1 MGTKKTIRKVLVV
14 SMWLLIGGGMVTLL
28 AAAMRQQKS
37 ERCKDYT
44 ISINGAKGNLF
55 VDEKDILKLLSAG
68 TKGNIKGQP
77 MSSFDLLKLE
87 QLLEK
92 NVWIKDA
99 ELYFDNKDVLHVSV
113 LEREPVARIFTSGGT
128 SFYID
133 SEKMKIPLSEKMSAD
148 VPVFTGFPDRMKRMT
163 AGDSSLLQD
172 VAVTAGFINK
182 NPFWTAQV
190 SQIDINAGGEFE
202 MIPVVGNHTVKLGR
216 GDNIEAKF
224 NRLFVFYKN
233 ILSKTG
239 FDKYRIIDVQYAGQV
254 VGVKGYATKIDSIQL
269 RKNVEKLLQQSRD
282 MNYDTV
288 ARVTMS
294 QPVPYP
300 SGENDIPLNATTTTI
315 NDDGPNPNP
324 LKLSETGPK
333 QNGQDPKPVQREPKA
348 VMPKRNNK

>member
-1 MGTKKTIRKVLVV
+1 MGTKKTIRKILVV
-14 SMWLLIGGGMVTLL
+14 SMWLLIGGGMITLL

-44 ISINGAKGNLF
+44 ISINGAKENLF
-55 VDEKDILKLLSAG
+55 VDEKDVLKLLSAG

-77 MSSFDLLKLE
+77 MSAFDLLKLE

-92 NVWIKDA
+92 NAWIKDA

-113 LEREPVARIFTSGGT
+113 TEREPIARIFSTTGK

-133 SEKMKIPLSEKMSAD
+133 KEEKKIPLPEKMSAN
-148 VPVFTGFPDRMKRMT
+148 VPVFTGFPEMMKRMT
-163 AGDSSLLQD
+163 GNDSSLLHA

-190 SQIDINAGGEFE
+190 AQIDINTAGEFE
-202 MIPVVGNHTVKLGR
+202 MVPVVGNHTVKLGK
-216 GDNIEAKF
+216 GDHIEAKF

-239 FDKYRIIDVQYAGQV
+239 FDKYRTIDVQYAGQV
-254 VGVKGYATKIDSIQL
+254 VGVKGFTTKVDSIQL
-269 RKNVEKLLQQSRD
+269 RRNVEKLLQQARD
-282 MNYDTV
+282 MNYDTA
-288 ARVTMS
+288 ARVTVS

-300 SGENDIPLNATTTTI
+300 AAENDIPLNATTSII

-324 LKLSETGPK
+324 LKLSETGTKPT
-333 QNGQDPKPVQREPKA
+333 GQDPKPVQREPKA
-348 VMPKRNNK
+348 VMPKRNN

>member
-1 MGTKKTIRKVLVV
+1 MGTKKTIRKILVV

-44 ISINGAKGNLF
+44 ISINGAGENLF
-55 VDEKDILKLLSAG
+55 VDEKDILKSLSSG

-77 MSSFDLLKLE
+77 MSAFDLLKLE

-99 ELYFDNKDVLHVSV
+99 ELYFDNKEVLHVSV
-113 LEREPVARIFTSGGT
+113 VEREPVARIFTIAGK

-133 SEKMKIPLSEKMSAD
+133 KEEKKIPLSEKKSVV
-148 VPVFTGFPDRMKRMT
+148 VPVFTGFPDMMKRMT
-163 AGDSSLLQD
+163 AGDSSL
-172 VAVTAGFINK
+172 VHAIVNMAGFIQQ
-182 NPFWTAQV
+182 NPFWAAQV
-190 SQIDINAGGEFE
+190 AQIDINAEREFD
-202 MIPVVGNHTVKLGR
+202 MVPVVGNHIVKLGK
-216 GDNIEAKF
+216 GDNIETKF

-233 ILSKTG
+233 ILSRTG
-239 FDKYRIIDVQYAGQV
+239 FDKYRTIDVQYAGQV
-254 VGVKGYATKIDSIQL
+254 VAVKGFTTKVDSIQL
-269 RKNVEKLLQQSRD
+269 RRNVEKLLQQARD
-282 MNYDTV
+282 MNYDTI
-288 ARVTMS
+288 ARVNVS

-300 SGENDIPLNATTTTI
+300 ATENNIPLNATTNTI

-333 QNGQDPKPVQREPKA
+333 STGQDPKPVQREPKA
-348 VMPKRNNK
+348 VMPKRNN

>member
-1 MGTKKTIRKVLVV
+1 
-14 SMWLLIGGGMVTLL
+14 MWLLIGGGMITLL

-44 ISINGAKGNLF
+44 ISINGAKENLF
-55 VDEKDILKLLSAG
+55 VDEKDVLKLLSAG

-77 MSSFDLLKLE
+77 MSAFDLLKLE

-113 LEREPVARIFTSGGT
+113 TEREPIARIFSTTGK

-133 SEKMKIPLSEKMSAD
+133 KEEKKIPLPEKMSAN
-148 VPVFTGFPDRMKRMT
+148 VPVFTGFPEMMKRMT
-163 AGDSSLLQD
+163 GNDSSLLHD
-172 VAVTAGFINK
+172 IAVTAGFINK

-190 SQIDINAGGEFE
+190 AQIDINMAGEFE
-202 MIPVVGNHTVKLGR
+202 MVPVVGNHTVKLGK
-216 GDNIEAKF
+216 GDHIEAKF

-239 FDKYRIIDVQYAGQV
+239 FDKYRTIDVQYAGQV
-254 VGVKGYATKIDSIQL
+254 VGVKGFTTKVDSIQL
-269 RKNVEKLLQQSRD
+269 RRNVEKLLQQARD
-282 MNYDTV
+282 MNYDTA
-288 ARVTMS
+288 ARVTVS

-300 SGENDIPLNATTTTI
+300 AAENDIPLNATTSII

-324 LKLSETGPK
+324 LKLSETGTKPT
-333 QNGQDPKPVQREPKA
+333 GQDPKPVQREPKA
-348 VMPKRNNK
+348 VMPKRNN